1 MITHEQWLALESYV
15 IYQLKTKEN
24 FALRD
29 TALERMFGITH
40 PFWPQMCE
48 FAKTS
53 AKTYSG
59 DPHWCTSD
67 GEPTEIAYARRPPG
81 ATPNIQTS

>member
-1 MITHEQWLALESYV
+1 MITQEQWIALEKYV
-15 IYQLKTKEN
+15 IKRLKTEEK
-24 FALRD
+24 FSLRD

-59 DPHWCTSD
+59 DKHWCTSD
-67 GEPTEIAYARRPPG
+67 SEPTEIAYARRTPD
-81 ATPNIQTS
+81 ATPNI